1 MANRKEYEMAFLLN
15 AALNGNFKG
24 TFSKAQQEF
33 AKLGRE
39 IQDLQKLQAN
49 VSSYQK
55 QEQAIASTTTKLSNL
70 QQQSAL
76 LEQQIKATR
85 DAENQDA
92 AAVAALEREKLKLEQ
107 RIKDTETA
115 LERQKQK
122 LEATGQK
129 LQDAGIDTKNLTDA
143 DARLTEQLKELH
155 AQQDKAAESAQNF
168 GAKTEQ
174 AFEAVS
180 GAIAAAGITS
190 ALKEVGAAYIECVT
204 IAGDF
209 QAEMSN
215 VEALSGAT
223 AEDMANL
230 TAQAKGIGAATKYT
244 ATEAAQ
250 SMGYMA
256 MAGWDAQQMLSGMS
270 GVINLAR
277 ASGEELALVSD
288 IVTDNLTA
296 FGLTAADTAH
306 FADVLAAAATNSNTS
321 VSVMGETFKQS
332 AAIAGA
338 LGYSIEDVAVG
349 VGLMA
354 NAGVKGSIAGTAL
367 KNTFNGL
374 LEGATLTAAAF
385 GEYEFST
392 IKADGTMK
400 DFSSS
405 IDELRGY
412 FDQMTEA
419 ERVNNAMVI
428 AGQRGYNGLLAIL
441 NSTDEDYAALTES
454 INECSGAA
462 EQMAEIKMDNL
473 NGQLA
478 LMNSAWDALKTT
490 IGEQFN
496 PELRELAEL
505 GTDIFTAMDSFVQE
519 NPAVVKGGMVLV
531 GTLGALTTG
540 VVGLS
545 AATKV
550 FKALDLATLLT
561 GPAGVVVGVVAG
573 IAALTAAVVALNEA
587 AKDSLDES
595 WELTAASREQYEQL
609 QELNSEYDHAVEL
622 YGENSYEAQRLRW
635 QIEELNAAYENG
647 KQTFEEYK
655 AAHEAVIDGYTA
667 VAEARKEASTSVTN
681 EAESIGALI
690 DQLAKWSS
698 SSAEA
703 AAHQGEIQAIV
714 DHLNESLPGL
724 NLSYSDVAAGSDKFI
739 TSLQNTAQAEA
750 DARRMAQEYENYV
763 NSLSQRGILESEKN
777 DAAEQV
783 RLATEDYQKALAVYN
798 EAASMYQYDT
808 TGFGLYFGTRDEAAA
823 LDAAQEQLNA
833 YQEIL
838 DETTVAYEE
847 NEAAIRASED
857 AIQDYTHAQEDAAD
871 GTAELGAAIDNT
883 MTSVHGLVE
892 AYNEAYEAALES
904 VQGQYAIWDEAEKVV
919 ATSASSINSALE
931 SQVSYWTNYNAN
943 LESLRERTADIEG
956 LGDVIASFADGSAD
970 SVNAI
975 AGMANAS
982 DEDLSKM
989 VANYQ
994 ELQQAQS
1001 ETSQSLADMKTAFS
1015 EQMDILQQDLAA
1027 DIEAMDLSADAAESG
1042 RATIQGYIDAANDM
1056 LPQVESAYQ
1065 ALARA
1070 ASDALGAPAYS
1081 NSSYAANGNNRG
1093 YATGT
1098 DNAAP
1103 GFALVGENGPE
1114 LVLFHGGETVL
1125 NAAET
1130 AETLRHVTDSYHQ
1143 FFSAYATGTDS
1154 AAPGPALVG
1163 ENGPELVWMQD
1174 ANQSFW
1180 RGSAQEMAAAYHD
1193 FNLYGG
1199 NNTMTA
1205 PLWDQPVSASI
1216 GGEKVEVHIHLE
1228 AGAARETVEALED
1241 YVQRGELAKA
1251 IRDVWDE
1258 IQADTRRLSTV

>member
-24 TFSKAQQEF
+24 TFTKAQQEF
-33 AKLGRE
+33 AQLGKE
-39 IQDLQKLQAN
+39 IQALNRLQSDI
-49 VSSYQK
+49 SSYQK
-55 QEQAIASTTTKLSNL
+55 QQTAIQNTASKLENLKAQHDLLQKEISETTGPTAN
-70 QQQSAL
+70 
-76 LEQQIKATR
+76 
-85 DAENQDA
+85 
-92 AAVAALEREKLKLEQ
+92 LEREKLKLEQ

-115 LERQKQK
+115 LERQNQK
-122 LEATGQK
+122 LNTTGQR
-129 LQDAGIDTKNLTDA
+129 LTEAGVDTSNLA
-143 DARLTEQLKELH
+143 GESARLTERLKELH
-155 AQQDKAAESAQNF
+155 DQQDRAAESAQSF
-168 GAKTEQ
+168 GEKTEP

-180 GAIAAAGITS
+180 GAIAAAGITD
-190 ALKEVGAAYIECVT
+190 ALKEIGAAYMECVT

-209 QAEMSN
+209 QEEMSN

-223 AEDMANL
+223 AEDVANL
-230 TAQAKGIGAATKYT
+230 TAQAKEIGAATKYT

-250 SMGYMA
+250 AMGYMA
-256 MAGWDAQQMLSGMS
+256 MAGWDAQQMLSGMN

-277 ASGEELALVSD
+277 ASGEDLALVSD

-321 VSVMGETFKQS
+321 VSIMGETFKQS

-338 LGYSIEDVAVG
+338 LGYSVEDVAVA

-354 NAGVKGSIAGTAL
+354 NAGIKGSISGTAL

-374 LEGATLTAAAF
+374 LEGATLTSAAF
-385 GEYEFST
+385 GEYEFSA

-400 DFSSS
+400 DFSAS
-405 IDELRGY
+405 IDELRYY

-419 ERVNNAMVI
+419 ERVNNAMTI

-441 NSTDEDYAALTES
+441 NSTDEDYASLTES

-505 GTDIFTAMDSFVQE
+505 GTVVFTAMDGFGQE
-519 NPAVVKGGMVLV
+519 NPALVKGGMVLV
-531 GTLGALTTG
+531 GTLGALTAG

-550 FKALDLATLLT
+550 FKVLDLATLLT

-609 QELNSEYDHAVEL
+609 QELNSEYDQAVEL
-622 YGENSYEAQRLRW
+622 YGENSYEAQQLRW
-635 QIEELNAAYENG
+635 QIEDLNTAYENG

-655 AAHEAVIDGYTA
+655 AAHEAVMDSYNA
-667 VAEARKEASTSVTN
+667 VAEARKEASTSVAN
-681 EAESIGALI
+681 ETESIGALI
-690 DQLAKWSS
+690 DQLAKWSNS
-698 SSAEA
+698 SSEA

-714 DHLNESLPGL
+714 DHLNDSLPGL

-739 TSLQNTAQAEA
+739 ASLRNTAQAEA

-763 NSLSQRGILESEKN
+763 NSLGQRGILENEKN

-783 RLATEDYQKALAVYN
+783 RLATEDYQKALAAYN

-823 LDAAQEQLNA
+823 LDAAREQLNA

-857 AIQDYTHAQEDAAD
+857 AIQDYTSAQEDAAG
-871 GTAELGAAIDNT
+871 GTVELGTAIDNT
-883 MTSVHGLVE
+883 MLSVQGLVE

-904 VQGQYAIWDEAEKVV
+904 VQGQYAIWDQAEKVV

-1001 ETSQSLADMKTAFS
+1001 ETSQSLADMKTEFS
-1015 EQMDILQQDLAA
+1015 EQMDALQQDLAA
-1027 DIEAMDLSADAAESG
+1027 DIEAMDLGTEAAESG

-1056 LPQVESAYQ
+1056 LPQVKSAYQ
-1065 ALARA
+1065 SLARA
-1070 ASDALGAPAYS
+1070 ASDALGAPSYS
-1081 NSSYAANGNNRG
+1081 NSAYAANGNGRG

-1114 LVLFHGGETVL
+1114 LVLFQGGETVL

-1130 AETLRHVTDSYHQ
+1130 AETMRHVTNSYNQ

-1163 ENGPELVWMQD
+1163 ENGPELVWMGK
-1174 ANQSFW
+1174 ANQSFLNE
-1180 RGSAQEMAAAYHD
+1180 SAREMASVYQD
-1193 FNLYGG
+1193 FNVYGG
-1199 NNTMTA
+1199 NGATTA
-1205 PLWDQPVSASI
+1205 SLWDQPAAASV
-1216 GGEKVEVHIHLE
+1216 GGGKVEVHIHLE
-1228 AGAARETVEALED
+1228 AGAPKETVEALEE
-1241 YVQRGELAKA
+1241 YVQRGELKDA
-1251 IRDVWDE
+1251 ILDIWDE

>member
-33 AKLGRE
+33 AQLGKE
-39 IQDLQKLQAN
+39 IQAVNRLQSDISA
-49 VSSYQK
+49 YQK
-55 QEQAIASTTTKLSNL
+55 QQSAIQSTTAKLENL
-70 QQQSAL
+70 KAQHDL
-76 LEQQIKATR
+76 LQKEISETDGSTA
-85 DAENQDA
+85 N
-92 AAVAALEREKLKLEQ
+92 LERENLKLEQ
-107 RIKDTETA
+107 RIRDTKTA
-115 LERQKQK
+115 LERQTQK
-122 LEATGQK
+122 LNATGQR
-129 LQDAGIDTKNLTDA
+129 LTEAGVDTSNLA
-143 DARLTEQLKELH
+143 GESARLTERLKELQT
-155 AQQDKAAESAQNF
+155 QQDKAAESAQSF
-168 GAKTEQ
+168 GTKTEQ

-180 GAIAAAGITS
+180 GAIAAAGITN
-190 ALKEVGAAYIECVT
+190 ALKEVGAAYMECVT

-209 QAEMSN
+209 EAEMSN

-230 TAQAKGIGAATKYT
+230 TAQAKEIGAATKYT

-250 SMGYMA
+250 AIGYMA

-277 ASGEELALVSD
+277 ASGEDLALVSD

-385 GEYEFST
+385 GEYEFSA
-392 IKADGTMK
+392 IRADGTMK

-428 AGQRGYNGLLAIL
+428 AEQRGYNGLLAIL
-441 NSTDEDYAALTES
+441 NSTDEDYAALTAS

-462 EQMAEIKMDNL
+462 EQMAEIKMNNL

-505 GTDIFTAMDSFVQE
+505 GTDVFTGTDSFVQE
-519 NPAVVKGGMVLV
+519 NPALVKGGMVLV
-531 GTLGALTTG
+531 GTLGALTVG

-545 AATKV
+545 AAIKV

-609 QELNSEYDHAVEL
+609 QELNREYDQAVDL
-622 YGENSYEAQRLRW
+622 YGENSYEAQQLRW
-635 QIEELNAAYENG
+635 QIEELNDAYENG
-647 KQTFEEYK
+647 KQTFEEYT
-655 AAHEAVIDGYTA
+655 AAHKAVMDGYNA
-667 VAEARKEASTSVTN
+667 VAEARKEASASVTN
-681 EAESIGALI
+681 EAESIGSLI

-739 TSLQNTAQAEA
+739 ASLRNTAQAEA

-763 NSLSQRGILESEKN
+763 NSLSQRVILESEKN

-783 RLATEDYQKALAVYN
+783 RLATEDYQKALEAYN

-823 LDAAQEQLNA
+823 LDAAREQLNA

-857 AIQDYTHAQEDAAD
+857 AIQDYTHAQEDAAG
-871 GTAELGAAIDNT
+871 GTVELGTAIDNT
-883 MTSVHGLVE
+883 MLSVQGLVE

-904 VQGQYAIWDEAEKVV
+904 VQGQYAIWDQAEKVV

-1001 ETSQSLADMKTAFS
+1001 ETSQSLADMKTEFS
-1015 EQMDILQQDLAA
+1015 EQMDALQQDLAA
-1027 DIEAMDLSADAAESG
+1027 DIEAMNLSADAAESG

-1070 ASDALGAPAYS
+1070 ASNALGAPAYS
-1081 NSSYAANGNNRG
+1081 NSAYAANGNNRG

-1130 AETLRHVTDSYHQ
+1130 AETMRHITDSYNQ
-1143 FFSAYATGTDS
+1143 FFSAYATGTDN

-1163 ENGPELVWMQD
+1163 EEGPELVWMQGS
-1174 ANQSFW
+1174 NQSFW
-1180 RGSAQEMAAAYHD
+1180 GGSAQEMASAYHD

-1199 NNTMTA
+1199 NSTTTA
-1205 PLWDQPVSASI
+1205 PLWDQPAAASV
-1216 GGEKVEVHIHLE
+1216 GGGNVEIHIHLE
-1228 AGAARETVEALED
+1228 AGAPMETVEALED
-1241 YVQRGELAKA
+1241 YVQRGELAEA
-1251 IRDVWDE
+1251 VRDIWDE
-1258 IQADTRRLSTV
+1258 LQADTRRLSTV

>member
-24 TFSKAQQEF
+24 TFTKAQQEF
-33 AKLGRE
+33 AQLGKE
-39 IQDLQKLQAN
+39 IQAVNRLQSDI
-49 VSSYQK
+49 SSYQK
-55 QEQAIASTTTKLSNL
+55 QQTAIQNTASKLENLKAQHDLLQKEISETTGSTAN
-70 QQQSAL
+70 
-76 LEQQIKATR
+76 
-85 DAENQDA
+85 
-92 AAVAALEREKLKLEQ
+92 LEREKLKLEQ

-115 LERQKQK
+115 LERQNQK
-122 LEATGQK
+122 LDTTGQR
-129 LQDAGIDTKNLTDA
+129 LTEAGVDTSNLA
-143 DARLTEQLKELH
+143 GESARLTERLKELH
-155 AQQDKAAESAQNF
+155 TQQDKAAESAQSF

-180 GAIAAAGITS
+180 GAIAAAGITN
-190 ALKEVGAAYIECVT
+190 ALKEIGAAYMECVT

-209 QAEMSN
+209 EAEMSN

-230 TAQAKGIGAATKYT
+230 TAQAKEIGADTKYT

-250 SMGYMA
+250 AMGYMA

-270 GVINLAR
+270 GVINLAA
-277 ASGEELALVSD
+277 ASGEDLALVSD

-321 VSVMGETFKQS
+321 VSIMGETFKQS

-385 GEYEFST
+385 GEYEFSA
-392 IKADGTMK
+392 IRADGTMK

-441 NSTDEDYAALTES
+441 NSTDEDYAALTAS

-505 GTDIFTAMDSFVQE
+505 GTDVFTAMDGFVQE
-519 NPAVVKGGMVLV
+519 NPALVKGGMVLV
-531 GTLGALTTG
+531 GTLGALTAG

-609 QELNSEYDHAVEL
+609 QELNSEYDQAVDL
-622 YGENSYEAQRLRW
+622 YGENSYEAQQLRW
-635 QIEELNAAYENG
+635 QIEELNAAYEDG

-655 AAHEAVIDGYTA
+655 AAHEAVMDGYNA

-698 SSAEA
+698 SSSEA

-739 TSLQNTAQAEA
+739 ASLRNTAQAEA

-783 RLATEDYQKALAVYN
+783 RLATEDYQKALEAYN

-823 LDAAQEQLNA
+823 LDAAREQMNA

-838 DETTVAYEE
+838 DETTAAYEE

-857 AIQDYTHAQEDAAD
+857 AIQDYTQAQEDAAG
-871 GTAELGAAIDNT
+871 GTAELGTAIDNT
-883 MTSVHGLVE
+883 MLSVQGLVE

-904 VQGQYAIWDEAEKVV
+904 VQGQYAIWDQAEKVV

-1001 ETSQSLADMKTAFS
+1001 ETSQSLADMKTEFS
-1015 EQMDILQQDLAA
+1015 EQMDALQQDLVA

-1042 RATIQGYIDAANDM
+1042 RATIQGYINAANDM

-1070 ASDALGAPAYS
+1070 ASNALGTPAYS
-1081 NSSYAANGNNRG
+1081 NSAYAANGNNRG

-1098 DNAAP
+1098 DDAAP

-1114 LVLFHGGETVL
+1114 LVFFQGGETVL

-1130 AETLRHVTDSYHQ
+1130 AETMRRVTNAYDQ
-1143 FFSAYATGTDS
+1143 FFSAYAAGTDN
-1154 AAPGPALVG
+1154 AAPGFALVG
-1163 ENGPELVWMQD
+1163 EEGPELAWMQ
-1174 ANQSFW
+1174 
-1180 RGSAQEMAAAYHD
+1180 
-1193 FNLYGG
+1193 GG
-1199 NNTMTA
+1199 NGDIAA
-1205 PLWDQPVSASI
+1205 PLWDQPVASV
-1216 GGEKVEVHIHLE
+1216 GGGKVEVHIHLE
-1228 AGAARETVEALED
+1228 AGAPRETVEALED
-1241 YVQRGELAKA
+1241 YVQRGELADA

-1258 IQADTRRLSTV
+1258 LQADTRRLSTV

>member
-24 TFSKAQQEF
+24 TFTKAQQEF
-33 AKLGRE
+33 AQLGKE
-39 IQDLQKLQAN
+39 IQTVNRLQSDI
-49 VSSYQK
+49 SSYQK
-55 QEQAIASTTTKLSNL
+55 QQAAIQSTASKLENL
-70 QQQSAL
+70 KAQHDL
-76 LEQQIKATR
+76 LQKEIGETEGSTA
-85 DAENQDA
+85 N
-92 AAVAALEREKLKLEQ
+92 LEREKLKLEQ

-115 LERQKQK
+115 LERQNQK
-122 LEATGQK
+122 LDTTGQR
-129 LQDAGIDTKNLTDA
+129 LTEAGVDTSNLA
-143 DARLTEQLKELH
+143 GESARLAEQLKELH
-155 AQQDKAAESAQNF
+155 TQQDKAAESAQGF
-168 GAKTEQ
+168 GEKTEQ

-180 GAIAAAGITS
+180 GAIAAAGITD
-190 ALKEVGAAYIECVT
+190 ALKEIGAAYMECVT
-204 IAGDF
+204 IAGNF
-209 QAEMSN
+209 QEEMSN

-223 AEDMANL
+223 SEDMVNL
-230 TAQAKGIGAATKYT
+230 TAQAKEIGAATKYT

-250 SMGYMA
+250 AMGYMA
-256 MAGWDAQQMLSGMS
+256 MAGWDAQQMLSGMN

-277 ASGEELALVSD
+277 ASGEDLALVSD

-321 VSVMGETFKQS
+321 VSIMGETFKQS

-374 LEGATLTAAAF
+374 LEGATLTSAAF
-385 GEYEFST
+385 GEYEFSAL
-392 IKADGTMK
+392 KADGTMK
-400 DFSSS
+400 SFSSS

-419 ERVNNAMVI
+419 ERVNNAMTI

-441 NSTDEDYAALTES
+441 NSTDEDYAALTAS

-462 EQMAEIKMDNL
+462 EKMAEIKMDNL

-505 GTDIFTAMDSFVQE
+505 GTDVFTAMDGFVQE

-540 VVGLS
+540 VVRLS
-545 AATKV
+545 AAIKV
-550 FKALDLATLLT
+550 FKVLDLATLLT

-573 IAALTAAVVALNEA
+573 IATLTAAVVALNEA

-609 QELNSEYDHAVEL
+609 QELNSEYDQAVEL
-622 YGENSYEAQRLRW
+622 YGENSYEAQQLRW
-635 QIEELNAAYENG
+635 QIEELNEAYEDG
-647 KQTFEEYK
+647 KQTFEEYT
-655 AAHEAVIDGYTA
+655 AAHEAVMDGYNA
-667 VAEARKEASTSVTN
+667 VAEARKEASASVTN

-690 DQLAKWSS
+690 DQLAKWSRS
-698 SSAEA
+698 SSEA

-739 TSLQNTAQAEA
+739 ASLRNTAQAEA

-763 NSLSQRGILESEKN
+763 NSLSQRGILEGEKN

-783 RLATEDYQKALAVYN
+783 RLATEDYQKALEAYN

-808 TGFGLYFGTRDEAAA
+808 TGFGLYFGTQDEAAA
-823 LDAAQEQLNA
+823 LDAAREQLNA

-857 AIQDYTHAQEDAAD
+857 AIQDYTHAQEDAAGGTTEL
-871 GTAELGAAIDNT
+871 GTAIENT
-883 MTSVHGLVE
+883 MTSVQGLVE

-975 AGMANAS
+975 AGMADAS
-982 DEDLSKM
+982 DEDLAEM

-1001 ETSQSLADMKTAFS
+1001 ETSQSIADMKTDFS
-1015 EQMDILQQDLAA
+1015 EQMDALQEDLAA
-1027 DIEAMDLSADAAESG
+1027 DIEAMDLGTEAAESG
-1042 RATIQGYIDAANDM
+1042 RATIQGYIDGAKGELDRVQTAYASIGYAAKR
-1056 LPQVESAYQ
+1056 
-1065 ALARA
+1065 ALAGGNYTGSYFDIPGHA
-1070 ASDALGAPAYS
+1070 AGTPSAE
-1081 NSSYAANGNNRG
+1081 RG
-1093 YATGT
+1093 L
-1098 DNAAP
+1098 
-1103 GFALVGENGPE
+1103 ALVGENGPE
-1114 LVLFHGGETVL
+1114 LVFFQGGETVL

-1130 AETLRHVTDSYHQ
+1130 AETMRRVTNSYNQ
-1143 FFSAYATGTDS
+1143 FFSAYATGTDN

-1163 ENGPELVWMQD
+1163 ENGPELVWMRE
-1174 ANQSFW
+1174 ANQAFLS
-1180 RGSAQEMAAAYHD
+1180 GSTQEMASAYND
-1193 FNLYGG
+1193 FNVYGG
-1199 NNTMTA
+1199 NSTIKA
-1205 PLWDQPVSASI
+1205 PLWDQPVAASVS
-1216 GGEKVEVHIHLE
+1216 GGKIEVHIHLE
-1228 AGAARETVEALED
+1228 AGAPRETVEALED
-1241 YVQRGELAKA
+1241 YVQRGELEDA